1 MIKYTKKYRKGSGNR
16 GLFVMIAKKFLSLIM
31 IICAVFVGSAF
42 AEDGD
47 DPNTPITPQTY
58 DQDDP
63 RHGLPLFGTD
73 NTNTDSLGRQKN
85 TKPATTSYVAGAY
98 NALLRR
104 KIETEIIITNLR
116 KGDETVP
123 AAADIPHQNNKFVP
137 GNVVSQIDIG
147 EDNSLKVTYS
157 QVEIP
162 LDDGVNGQLSQQY
175 IPIWVE

>member
-1 MIKYTKKYRKGSGNR
+1 
-16 GLFVMIAKKFLSLIM
+16 MIAKKFLSLIM
-31 IICAVFVGSAF
+31 IICAVFIGSAF
-42 AEDGD
+42 AEDGNN
-47 DPNTPITPQTY
+47 PTPQTY
-58 DQDDP
+58 EQGDP

-73 NTNTDSLGRQKN
+73 NTNTDSLGKQKN
-85 TKPATTSYVAGAY
+85 AKPATTSYVAGAY

-116 KGDETVP
+116 KEGEEPVQP
-123 AAADIPHQNNKFVP
+123 AADGDVAHQDNKYTP
-137 GNVVSQIDIG
+137 GNVLSKIDIG